1 MGRFLI
7 MGGEKDIFGP
17 FIVGAGLT
25 IAWIAAALL
34 LIHALLAAR
43 RRMFSTFLLEHIR
56 ALTRLNLPLTN
67 GLGQSSQRLS
77 HGRQEA
83 LLLVTEG
90 LAEGRLVGDAL
101 ASVAI
106 ESDRRLG
113 RWARFWPSRK
123 LVSAAEAEVLRVG
136 EISGNLPDALDLV
149 VQERRRFAELRGQ
162 LVAEFV
168 YPLVLAMALSGLFA
182 LLVLVV
188 LPRYAQIFTEMDVP
202 LPALSQHVMNMRHWA
217 AIHLWI
223 LPIALLFLFIGFGL
237 RHSLRRPFLRGAGRT
252 LAPWVRAAYAIPF
265 YQRSMRRAQLREF
278 CRELAMLLRVGTP
291 AHRALR
297 VIAEGTLNPWFR
309 ERVRHAADLA
319 ERGVALGD
327 AMDQAGVDRRAAWF
341 ARSLA
346 DRADLSEGLMR
357 LGDDYGA
364 NFSWFASVAA
374 RTAPP
379 MAIIAIGVL
388 VACVVIGLYL
398 PILKIM
404 NSLGG

>member
-1 MGRFLI
+1 

-223 LPIALLFLFIGFGL
+223 LPIALLFLFHRLRPSPQPAQAVPSRGRANARAMGQGRVRDTVLSTLHAPRAVEGILPGTGHAAARRDACAPGAPGHRR
-237 RHSLRRPFLRGAGRT
+237 RHSD
-252 LAPWVRAAYAIPF
+252 
-265 YQRSMRRAQLREF
+265 
-278 CRELAMLLRVGTP
+278 
-291 AHRALR
+291 
-297 VIAEGTLNPWFR
+297 PWFR